1 MQLFKGRAL
10 SNHLLSFLKSK
21 KRHRINQFPKIMVQF
36 CYLRLYLG
44 TKTVFLSF
52 VATDGKDGHRWK
64 REKVKPTLLAF
75 KHHQQIITVIAP

>member
-1 MQLFKGRAL
+1 
-10 SNHLLSFLKSK
+10 
-21 KRHRINQFPKIMVQF
+21 MVQF

-64 REKVKPTLLAF
+64 REKVKPTLLAC
-75 KHHQQIITVIAP
+75 KHHQQIITVGAPWLNLFDIFLLTLQEHVVYV